1 MRIFW
6 YFTISVSW
14 AVAAWGQ
21 AIVEHSLATAGASA
35 AATGVRG
42 TGKSIGGVFGSLTET
57 LDKAGTAK
65 EKGRTPAPSAVTTRP
80 GPPKQSAKP
89 VPASKPI
96 DPSQVTEGL
105 DGAEVIQRFGEP
117 VLRFSETRNSH
128 FVEKLWYNT
137 TTSDQLEIRLIDG
150 KVALVH
156 PPASR

>member
-21 AIVEHSLATAGASA
+21 AIVEHSLATAGAST
-35 AATGVRG
+35 AATGVKG
-42 TGKSIGGVFGSLTET
+42 AGKSIGGVFRSLTET

-65 EKGRTPAPSAVTTRP
+65 ENVKTPATSAVTTPPDR
-80 GPPKQSAKP
+80 PKQTARP

-105 DGAEVIQRFGEP
+105 DEGEVIQRFGEP

-156 PPASR
+156 PPATR